1 MTQKF
6 QINGLIDTSKNVL
19 QNLNTLAN
27 ASGCYLTWD
36 ANIGK
41 WSVILNTTGTSVRTF
56 NDDNILGAVNV
67 SGTGVKDLYNSV
79 SVSFPNK
86 DIRDTT
92 DQIVLTT
99 PTADRFAQEIDNQLV
114 LELNQT
120 NDPVQAQYIANRELK
135 QNRLDKIIE
144 FTANYVANTI
154 RAGDIIAVTNAPLDF
169 VNKEFRVINVK
180 ELDADGDLVYSIS
193 AQEYNADVYT
203 TTGLEYDYR
212 NNFTGIKSKVFNAE
226 LDAKDDYKTGSDLG
240 RLLAANLATG
250 LLRSLF
256 TSNDAT
262 DEVEQEIF
270 FENDDTQAL
279 MTAGAKKPDLTHS
292 GPTQVCSGSSVT
304 VTLSQSCSSCF
315 LTTPNYAYP
324 YTITGITSGEIG
336 DVPLTGTIT
345 MSGDSGSLTV
355 TPTVTTQK
363 TFTITVGG
371 NSTAIDVTPT
381 VTEYISNVTATAGTI
396 TEGGSTTIN
405 VTTVGKTDGDTLN
418 YAITGTG
425 TGQVSSPALT
435 GTATVNS
442 NATSLAI
449 STTDGSVYFDPAKT
463 LIVTFTPQPDDYC
476 SIVGPNATTV
486 TMNTNSVAPTPD
498 KTCEYVQVPA
508 VWCAVYNGDD
518 DELRDMTV
526 RNYVNLPKALAGE
539 ATVTVPLTVSVS
551 KGNPSSISIT
561 STVDVASSSD
571 LGGTPFQ
578 IITAFNTVGPL
589 GQVTGSA
596 KSTIYGY

>member
-1 MTQKF
+1 M
-6 QINGLIDTSKNVL
+6 
-19 QNLNTLAN
+19 AN

-36 ANIGK
+36 ANIGQ
-41 WSVILNTTGTSVRTF
+41 WSVILNTTGSSVRTF

-79 SVSFPNK
+79 IVSFPNK

-120 NDPVQAQYIANRELK
+120 NEPVQAQYIANRELK

-144 FTANYVANTI
+144 FTANYEANAI

-169 VNKEFRVINVK
+169 VSKEFRVINVK
-180 ELDADGDLVYSIS
+180 ETDSDGDLVYTIS
-193 AQEYNADVYT
+193 AQEYDADVYA

-226 LDAKDDYKTGSDLG
+226 IDAKDDYKTGSDLA
-240 RLLAANLATG
+240 RLLAANLGTG

-270 FENDDTQAL
+270 FEDDDTQAL
-279 MTAGAKKPDLTHS
+279 MTAGAKKPDLTHAGS
-292 GPTQVCSGSSVT
+292 TQVCSGSPIT
-304 VTLSQSCSSCF
+304 VNLSHTCEVCF
-315 LTTPNYAYP
+315 LNTPDYVYP
-324 YTITGITSGEIG
+324 YTIAGISSGEIG
-336 DVPLTGTIT
+336 GFPLTGNVT
-345 MSGDSGSLTV
+345 MSGASGSITV
-355 TPTVTTQK
+355 TPTVSTQ
-363 TFTITVGG
+363 TSFTVTVGG
-371 NSTAIDVTPT
+371 NVTTIDVTPT

-405 VTTVGKTDGDTLN
+405 VTTVGKTNGDTLN

-435 GTATVNS
+435 GTATITS
-442 NATSLAI
+442 NATSI
-449 STTDGSVYFDPAKT
+449 TINTTDGGVYYDPAKT
-463 LIVTFTPQPDDYC
+463 LVVTFTPQPDDYC

-498 KTCEYVQVPA
+498 KTCEYVSVPV
-508 VWCAVYNGDD
+508 VWCAVYDGDD
-518 DELRDMTV
+518 DELTGLTV
-526 RNYVNLPKALAGE
+526 RKYANLPKAQAGE
-539 ATVTVPLTVSVS
+539 STVAVPTAVSVT

-561 STVDVASSSD
+561 TTENVASSSD
-571 LGGTPFQ
+571 LGGIPFQ
-578 IITAFNTVGPL
+578 VITTFNTVSPL
-589 GQVTGSA
+589 GLVTGSA